1 MTDTP
6 AQSLTPNT
14 FDRRAFLRSINF
26 WRPADLSIHVGS
38 VGDDYRGNL
47 ATSETVIYGLLLCHS
62 VSPGFDTNT
71 NTWTK
76 GEGKCVSGERDPV
89 THQPILRHVAY
100 NSRQPVV
107 ATLWDRGGGIVPWIT
122 DGRQRGRSSEGMS
135 LRESVGEMGAV
146 EAINHRLKMI
156 VDLAAEIDP
165 VILPGMT
172 KRDSD
177 YLNANELSIKV
188 RNEAK
193 MRCQRFNAGDAN
205 FKDWH
210 WAKNGEIA
218 LYLGGRLGDEK
229 SNQQQHGLI
238 NWRSMSDGGPLAVE
252 FVCWTVFEP
261 DDRDPASVETLIG
274 SVVLK
279 QAHVADPPSVEC
291 RRTAAIINAPDDPVF
306 PGEGVPVSTLA
317 RLFGVSR
324 VTIQKRAQIMML
336 IPEVRDELDAY
347 ARGEDGLSMVQVHD
361 GGFFH
366 AGSGSDDVRIPK
378 TRDEQLALI
387 AKLKGTRGI
396 GALREADL
404 GRTVEAA
411 GGVKER
417 NYSVEGGGS
426 SPRELD
432 SGDSGLAR
440 HAADEPRAP
449 VGPDSPTAAGIAPK
463 AAALTPDL
471 ARAIADSIDGK
482 IEEMTP
488 DHNGKLADGTE
499 ACADDQQVRRQL
511 LAVYQFLRLLAGD
524 VTALTGDDEMPAA
537 VNKFRLTCRDAVEEV
552 LQAHGMAIKPVGMV
566 ATGAPVLAAGARQLA
581 ELIVTPRAGGEA
593 AVVDGLAGAASGAVQ
608 GVMGV
613 AGAVVRKSKHG
624 AAVKKKGLDKKARAA
639 VTAGVEVAKPT
650 AVAKVKAVKEPKP
663 AKPPK
668 EPKLVK
674 EKVVKTAKE
683 AKVKAEKPKVAKEPK
698 AAKAAKVSVTPTE
711 PIAS

>member
-6 AQSLTPNT
+6 AQSPNI

-62 VSPGFDTNT
+62 VSPGFNTNI

-165 VILPGMT
+165 P
-172 KRDSD
+172 DASPH
-177 YLNANELSIKV
+177 LNANELSIKV

-193 MRCQRFNAGDAN
+193 MRCQRFNAGDTA

-396 GALREADL
+396 GALRESDPGRL
-404 GRTVEAA
+404 GATGAA
-411 GGVKER
+411 GSEGGSGKER
-417 NYSVEGGGS
+417 NYTSES
-426 SPRELD
+426 SLRELG

-471 ARAIADSIDGK
+471 ARAIADSIYGK
-482 IEEMTP
+482 IEELTP
-488 DHNGKLADGTE
+488 DHEGKLADGTE
-499 ACADDQQVRRQL
+499 ASADDQQVRRQL
-511 LAVYQFLRLLAGD
+511 LAVYQFLRLMAGD
-524 VTALTGDDEMPAA
+524 VTALTADNDMPVV
-537 VNKFRLTCRDAVEEV
+537 VNNFRQHCRDAVEEV

-566 ATGAPVLAAGARQLA
+566 VTGAPVLAASARQPA

-593 AVVDGLAGAASGAVQ
+593 AVVDGLAGAASTAGGAV
-608 GVMGV
+608 GAV
-613 AGAVVRKSKHG
+613 GAVVRKSKHG

-668 EPKLVK
+668 EPKPVK
-674 EKVVKTAKE
+674 EKVVKPAKE
-683 AKVKAEKPKVAKEPK
+683 VKVKAEKPVKIAKVKEPP
-698 AAKAAKVSVTPTE
+698 KV
-711 PIAS
+711 